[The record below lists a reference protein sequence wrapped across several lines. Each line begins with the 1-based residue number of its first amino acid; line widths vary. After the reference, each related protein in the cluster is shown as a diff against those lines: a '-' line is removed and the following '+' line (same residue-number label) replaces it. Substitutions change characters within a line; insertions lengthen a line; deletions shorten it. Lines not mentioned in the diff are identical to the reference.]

1 MTQHRQMMEVSRSKG
16 ENIMDE
22 VIAVA
27 KSINIRIDRIEILCS
42 ELDEADEYQAET
54 ESNYDKEIAKA
65 QARLAMGKIEEVDGV
80 PIGKVSITLIPK
92 YAAGICFE
100 EKAAMLIAKNRTK
113 SLKKK
118 IDVLAATLNAKQ
130 SIFRWLSVETIEKK

>member
-1 MTQHRQMMEVSRSKG
+1 MDDVVS
-16 ENIMDE
+16 
-22 VIAVA
+22 VA
-27 KSINIRIDRIEILCS
+27 LSINNRIDRIETLCG
-42 ELDEADEYQAET
+42 ELDDADKYQAET

-80 PIGKVSITLIPK
+80 PIGKVSVTLIPK

-100 EKAAMLIAKNRTK
+100 EKAAMLIAKNRCR

-118 IDVLAATLNAKQ
+118 IEALESTLNAKQ
-130 SIFRWLSVETIEKK
+130 SIYKHLSHERIGSI

>member
-1 MTQHRQMMEVSRSKG
+1 ME
-16 ENIMDE
+16 E
-22 VIAVA
+22 VVAVA
-27 KSINIRIDRIEILCS
+27 QSINNRIDRIETLCA
-42 ELDEADEYQAET
+42 ELDKADKCQAET

-80 PIGKVSITLIPK
+80 PIGKCSITLIPK

-100 EKAAMLIAKNRTK
+100 EKVAMLIAKNRCR

-130 SIFRWLSVETIEKK
+130 SIYRHLSHEKIGSV